1 MCMITLTHISLCL
14 AILAGSPGDADTQI
28 AVRLVP
34 QPRELHLAN
43 GSFVM
48 HGFSGTLA
56 VPDGPE
62 HEACRTI
69 LDASMRS
76 AAGANAALQLTSDSA
91 NRFTL
96 GVEQSVPKLPDGVSD
111 EAYVLAIGPDGI
123 TAAAASPAG
132 LLYAA
137 QTVRQLVRQF
147 CESGCIPCLTI
158 VDHPDFKLRGIY
170 IEGGQERY
178 GRIVAADYLREQI
191 RRLAEFKMNTM
202 VIECYNLFPFNSFS
216 ACADSGTLSPA
227 DCRSVVA
234 EAKKYHVTLIPSLQT
249 LAQASELVWGCDA
262 GAPYREPTAPGLMCP
277 SSPEIYPFIKGL
289 YRDLLEWFDTAP
301 IIGIGCSEIEMQWQ
315 NRYCPKC
322 QKRVQAG
329 ESARDLLLGHA
340 EKCIKAVQELRT
352 ELKRPVQPLI
362 WADEFYMYGP
372 GKDWVGIERI
382 PRDTVMGYWKYWA
395 DYDGIGGL
403 LARGYDVVGI
413 SAMYN
418 HTFYLADL
426 SPHLPHKKWAP
437 MEQTGTRNITEM
449 VQAAA
454 AQDQNKGGKFRGVA
468 TASFSKHRLRAFDS
482 IWYGFVLNGRSTW
495 SHSSQSLDEYQT
507 DFTRAFVRHFY
518 DCRTEAAASAMAEA
532 WTQLDDCKSQLELA
546 NQTLHDVTGIYD
558 TQEPGYQGNSLL
570 GSLHNC
576 ERLLNPDGSLP
587 EPLLKIH
594 TAANTVR
601 ETAGRIR
608 RSLEMQRPQIAGNR
622 ELDDLLICCDKILAH
637 ADRQSLMI
645 DTCGMMARAPSL
657 SANEASAQAADLSK
671 RWSENRANAE
681 AISRCDAR
689 LYTQGDP
696 CGHAALLR
704 EMSAIQAHLA
714 GLAQPASKQ
723 AAEVLLR
730 EPFATLDAS
739 RWIVMGKPRLADGWL
754 ETSVSGGWENR
765 CGIATREKYTLDE
778 TRPLVVEFT
787 LVPVKIGIDSQVFA
801 SASDTGIDSFQFA
814 FYAFDNR
821 FAVHTQSKSDLPA
834 GWQSTKAGW
843 LRRTESAP
851 VEPNKPYRIHAE
863 VRRASLRVVV
873 RAAND
878 DAWHVPFWDSGLVP
892 MDAIEATHLRFA
904 DVEPE
909 GKEAASR
916 WHSILIQRE

>member
-1 MCMITLTHISLCL
+1 MFAGTPSDAESQL
-14 AILAGSPGDADTQI
+14 AA
-28 AVRLVP
+28 RLVP
-34 QPRELHLAN
+34 QPRELHLGS
-43 GSFVM
+43 GSFATR
-48 HGFSGTLA
+48 GFSGPLA
-56 VPDGPE
+56 VPGGPE
-62 HEACRTI
+62 HEACRAI
-69 LDASMRS
+69 LDGTMRACGATP
-76 AAGANAALQLTSDSA
+76 AAQPSNSDAA

-96 GVEQSVPKLPDGVSD
+96 GTEQSVPALPNGASE
-111 EAYVLAIGPDGI
+111 EAYVLSIGPNGI

-137 QTVRQLVRQF
+137 QTLRQLVRQF
-147 CESGCIPCLTI
+147 SENGCLPALTI
-158 VDHPDFKLRGIY
+158 VDYPDFKLRGIY

-191 RRLAEFKMNTM
+191 RRLSEFKMNTM
-202 VIECYNLFPFNSFS
+202 VIECYNLFPFKSFP
-216 ACADSGTLSPA
+216 ACADSGTLSRE
-227 DCRSVVA
+227 DCRSVFA
-234 EAKKYHVTLIPSLQT
+234 EAKKYHITLIPSLQT

-262 GAPYREPTAPGLMCP
+262 GTPYREATAPGLMCP
-277 SSPEIYPFIKGL
+277 STPEIYPFIKSL

-301 IIGIGCSEIEMQWQ
+301 IIGVGCSEIEMQWQ

-329 ESARDLLLGHA
+329 ESVRDLLLGHA
-340 EKCIKAVQELRT
+340 EQCIRAVQELRT

-372 GKDWVGIERI
+372 GKDWVGIQRI

-403 LARGYDVVGI
+403 LSRGYDVVGI

-418 HTFYLADL
+418 HTFYLADISPQ
-426 SPHLPHKKWAP
+426 SPHKTWAP

-454 AQDQNKGGKFRGVA
+454 AQGQNKGGTFRGVA

-482 IWYGFVLNGRSTW
+482 IWYGFALNGRATW
-495 SHSSQSLDEYQT
+495 SRSSQSLDEYQA

-532 WTQLDDCKSQLELA
+532 WTQLDDCKSQLESA
-546 NQTLHDVTGIYD
+546 NQTLHDVIGIYD
-558 TQEPGYQGNSLL
+558 TQEPGYQGNTLL
-570 GSLHNC
+570 GSLRNC
-576 ERLLNPDGSLP
+576 ERLLNPEGSLS

-608 RSLEMQRPQIAGNR
+608 RSLETQRPQTARNR
-622 ELDDLLICCDKILAH
+622 ELDDLLICCDKIFAH
-637 ADRQSLMI
+637 AERQSLMI
-645 DTCGMMARAPSL
+645 DTCGMIARAPSL
-657 SANEASAQAADLSK
+657 SASDAASQAAGLSK
-671 RWSENRANAE
+671 RWSENRDRAE

-704 EMSAIQAHLA
+704 EMSVIQAHLA
-714 GLAQPASKQ
+714 GLAHPVSNQ
-723 AAEVLLR
+723 ATEVLLR

-739 RWIVMGKPRLADGWL
+739 RWIVLGKPRLADGWL

-821 FAVHTQSKSDLPA
+821 FAVHTQSKCDLPG
-834 GWQSTKAGW
+834 GWQNTKAGW
-843 LRRTESAP
+843 FRRTESGP
-851 VEPNKPYRIHAE
+851 VEPNKPYRIRAE
-863 VRRASLRVVV
+863 VRRTALRVVV
-873 RAAND
+873 RAGSD

-892 MDAIEATHLRFA
+892 MDPIEATHLRFA
-904 DVEPE
+904 DVEPD